1 MKWCPVVHRSEKIR
15 FKRLKQKISFCSKAT
30 TSKNLLVQDRV
41 SVKAEHLSNPIEEGA
56 YDKKVP
62 PKRNGNYDGARRSKN
77 ELDIGKTKRNKTWG
91 NQDNKAKE
99 S

>member
-1 MKWCPVVHRSEKIR
+1 M
-15 FKRLKQKISFCSKAT
+15 
-30 TSKNLLVQDRV
+30 
-41 SVKAEHLSNPIEEGA
+41 KAEHLSNPIEEGA

-62 PKRNGNYDGARRSKN
+62 PKRNGNYDGARISKN
-77 ELDIGKTKRNKTWG
+77 ELDKGKTKRKKTWA